1 MKIKTLEN
9 NNLVFNDL
17 APGDVFSLSLNKL
30 FYMKVASESAD
41 AFNAV
46 HLSPGDKVHL
56 NSSDSVV
63 YYPKAILLLNGERE

>member
-1 MKIKTLEN
+1 
-9 NNLVFNDL
+9 
-17 APGDVFSLSLNKL
+17 
-30 FYMKVASESAD
+30 MKVASESAD